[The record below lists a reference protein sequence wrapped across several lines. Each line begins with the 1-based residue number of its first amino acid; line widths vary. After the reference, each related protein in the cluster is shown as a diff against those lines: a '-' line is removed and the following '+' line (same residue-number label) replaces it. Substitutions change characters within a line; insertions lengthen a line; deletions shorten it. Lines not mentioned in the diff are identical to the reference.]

1 MRLKDIIE
9 SWSDLP
15 GQHERQKT
23 PEELQAEEEAEL
35 HRQVRQGDIP
45 DKAKQA
51 HQAGQKL
58 SRLMRLKQ
66 QQTEREQQAP
76 SPSAAANSLS
86 TGATPGG

>member
-23 PEELQAEEEAEL
+23 PEELQSEEEAEL
-35 HRQVRQGDIP
+35 RRQVRQGDIP
-45 DKAKQA
+45 DKANQA

-58 SRLMRLKQ
+58 SKLMRLKQ
-66 QQTEREQQAP
+66 QQTEE
-76 SPSAAANSLS
+76 
-86 TGATPGG
+86 